1 MVGRSKTQ
9 PSRIK
14 VIDHYVGTNIRLRRK
29 ELGLSQP
36 HVADAIGVSFQQLQ
50 KYERGTNRI
59 SGSTLFLTA
68 EVLDVPVGYFFKGLP
83 DHSSGATI
91 DALTG
96 VQDLLSEGGSLE
108 LLSSYRHLSPNMR
121 RALVAV
127 SSALVSDGEAMDNHS
142 QASIAHE
149 EADTNVRRVRQ
160 NNAS

>member
-9 PSRIK
+9 PSHVT

-59 SGSTLFLTA
+59 SGSTLFVTA
-68 EVLDVPVGYFFKGLP
+68 EVLKVPVSYFFKGLP
-83 DHSSGATI
+83 DHSGGETF

-96 VQDLLSEGGSLE
+96 VQDLLAEGGSLE
-108 LLSSYRHLSPNMR
+108 LLSSYRRLSPNMR
-121 RALVAV
+121 RALVAI
-127 SSALVSDGEAMDNHS
+127 SSALVVDDEPLEDPARARM
-142 QASIAHE
+142 AS
-149 EADTNVRRVRQ
+149 
-160 NNAS
+160 